1 MTFTNCFHT
10 DMTASANHAEAPFTC
25 ANFASNN
32 AIALILDAV
41 IAASIII
48 ALISITLITITL
60 VLGLSAMLAALVLV
74 LALVVL
80 LVLEEVNRHRRRQ
93 TA

>member
-10 DMTASANHAEAPFTC
+10 NMTASANHAEAPFTC

-60 VLGLSAMLAALVLV
+60 VLVLGLSVLLVLV
-74 LALVVL
+74 LVVL

>member
-10 DMTASANHAEAPFTC
+10 DMTASANHAEAPFAC
-25 ANFASNN
+25 ADFASNK

-48 ALISITLITITL
+48 VLITI
-60 VLGLSAMLAALVLV
+60 ALVLSLSV
-74 LALVVL
+74 LLLAVVLVRLVLVVL
-80 LVLEEVNRHRRRQ
+80 LVLEEMNRRWRRR

>member
-10 DMTASANHAEAPFTC
+10 HMIASANHAEAPFTC
-25 ANFASNN
+25 TKFASNN

-48 ALISITLITITL
+48 ALISITL
-60 VLGLSAMLAALVLV
+60 VRGLSVLLVTLVLV
-74 LALVVL
+74 LVQVQVVL
-80 LVLEEVNRHRRRQ
+80 LVLEEVNRRRRRR

>member
-1 MTFTNCFHT
+1 MTFANCFYT
-10 DMTASANHAEAPFTC
+10 DMTASANRAEAPFAC
-25 ANFASNN
+25 ADFASNK

-48 ALISITLITITL
+48 VPITITL
-60 VLGLSAMLAALVLV
+60 VLGLSVLLLAVVLV
-74 LALVVL
+74 RLVLVVL
-80 LVLEEVNRHRRRQ
+80 LVLEEVNRRRRHW

>member
-25 ANFASNN
+25 ANSASNN

-48 ALISITLITITL
+48 ALISITLISITL
-60 VLGLSAMLAALVLV
+60 VLGLSVVLVALVLV
-74 LALVVL
+74 VL
-80 LVLEEVNRHRRRQ
+80 LILEELNRRRRLR

>member
-41 IAASIII
+41 NAASIII
-48 ALISITLITITL
+48 VLITITLISITL
-60 VLGLSAMLAALVLV
+60 VRGLSVLLAALVLV
-74 LALVVL
+74 LVVL
-80 LVLEEVNRHRRRQ
+80 LVLEEVNRRRRRR

>member
-25 ANFASNN
+25 ANSASNN

-48 ALISITLITITL
+48 ALITITLITITL
-60 VLGLSAMLAALVLV
+60 VLGLAVLVLV
-74 LALVVL
+74 LVVL
-80 LVLEEVNRHRRRQ
+80 LVLEEVNRCRRRR

>member
-1 MTFTNCFHT
+1 MTFMNCFYT
-10 DMTASANHAEAPFTC
+10 DMTASANHAEASSAC
-25 ANFASNN
+25 AHFASNK

-48 ALISITLITITL
+48 MLITI
-60 VLGLSAMLAALVLV
+60 ALVVSLSVLLPVVVLV
-74 LALVVL
+74 RLVLVVL
-80 LVLEEVNRHRRRQ
+80 LVLEEVNRYRRRR

>member
-25 ANFASNN
+25 MNSASNN

-48 ALISITLITITL
+48 ALISITLISITL
-60 VLGLSAMLAALVLV
+60 VLGLSVVLVALVLV
-74 LALVVL
+74 LVVL
-80 LVLEEVNRHRRRQ
+80 LILEELNRRRRLR

>member
-10 DMTASANHAEAPFTC
+10 EMTASANHAEAPFACT
-25 ANFASNN
+25 NSASNN
-32 AIALILDAV
+32 AIAQILDAV

-60 VLGLSAMLAALVLV
+60 VLGLSVLLVLV
-74 LALVVL
+74 LVLVLVVL
-80 LVLEEVNRHRRRQ
+80 LVLEGSEYLRIASIPR
-93 TA
+93 